1 MMKIS
6 VRMADATDRE
16 ELKDFYSREG
26 FDFEDLMT
34 KTPPTFSQSE
44 TMYIVAQAEDMIV
57 AALRLSIGREPGLG
71 KVGIIQHFEVED
83 ELEETELG
91 PSMLQEAIRIAE
103 DKGLRAL
110 DTVVRADRKDVI
122 QLYKDAKFEVDHK
135 EVHLRRKFRKRVF
148 T

>member
-1 MMKIS
+1 MKIS

-26 FDFEDLMT
+26 LDFEDIMT
-34 KTPPTFSQSE
+34 RTAPTFSHSE
-44 TMYIVAQAEDMIV
+44 TMYIVAEAQGMIV

-71 KVGIIQHFEVED
+71 KVGIIQHFEIED
-83 ELEETELG
+83 ELEQTELG
-91 PSMLQEAIRIAE
+91 PNMLSEAVQIAE

-110 DTVVRADRKDVI
+110 DTMVRDDRTEVI
-122 QLYKDAKFEVDHK
+122 ELYKDAQFEIDHK
-135 EVHLRRKFRKRVF
+135 ETYLRRKFRKRLF